1 MRSLI
6 WINEEVDI
14 GPEIQITQK
23 ILILEQIWIY
33 YNSNHQNYF
42 SAKLVNTKVVDN
54 FVGFP
59 ESTRIQIF
67 DFVCEIYG
75 QNIKLDRD
83 KFEQDKMT

>member
-1 MRSLI
+1 
-6 WINEEVDI
+6 
-14 GPEIQITQK
+14 
-23 ILILEQIWIY
+23 
-33 YNSNHQNYF
+33 
-42 SAKLVNTKVVDN
+42 VNTKVVDN

-59 ESTRIQIF
+59 ESTRTQIF